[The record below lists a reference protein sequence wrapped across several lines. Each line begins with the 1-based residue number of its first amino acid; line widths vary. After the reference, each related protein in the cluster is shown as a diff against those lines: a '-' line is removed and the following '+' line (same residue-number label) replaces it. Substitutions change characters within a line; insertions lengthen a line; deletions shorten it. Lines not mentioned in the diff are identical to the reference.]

1 MSDDVL
7 QTVSQICLDLERR
20 QTRDSLREHL
30 VKAAAAFGNPVYL
43 LGVRGALR
51 GAPKEL
57 KMHNWTPEWQQ
68 MYDSQEMFKV
78 DPFLR
83 RAIGHWGPFRWDDV
97 TDLSDAQ
104 KEYRSLLAQHGG
116 MGHGMLCSFP
126 THNSFIGLLSFGGM
140 TPLPRATWPRVG
152 LALHLITSAA
162 TRAAVAIFEKE
173 GPEVPKPA
181 IEFSGDERQCLELRA
196 QGRTAKEIADELG
209 FASERTVHN
218 HLDKAAEKLGV
229 KTRGEAVTEALA
241 LGLIR
246 KRHFGPPVATDDS
259 PPV

>member
-1 MSDDVL
+1 VL
-7 QTVSQICLDLERR
+7 LTVSQISLDLERR

-51 GAPKEL
+51 GTPKEL
-57 KMHNWTPEWQQ
+57 KMHNWTPEWQH

-83 RAIGHWGPFRWDDV
+83 RAISHWGPFRWDDIAEL
-97 TDLSDAQ
+97 TEAQ
-104 KEYRSLLAQHGG
+104 KEYRSQLAQHGG

-126 THNSFIGLLSFGGM
+126 TLNGFIGLLSFGGVE
-140 TPLPRATWPRVG
+140 PLPRAAWPRIG
-152 LALHLITSAA
+152 TALHLITSAA

-173 GPEVPKPA
+173 APEQPKPA
-181 IEFSGDERQCLELRA
+181 VEFSGDERQCLELTA
-196 QGRTAKEIADELG
+196 QGRTAKEIADELA
-209 FASERTVHN
+209 FASERTVYY
-218 HLDKAAEKLGV
+218 HLDKAAEKLRV
-229 KTRGEAVTEALA
+229 KNRREAVTEALA

-259 PPV
+259 APG